1 MQVTIIIAQFILSTH
16 SPYKTID
23 YSIQAIRSWSQV
35 FQSYQFLTHFFVVHT
50 ISSHQDSVRCTR
62 LNKMI
67 QLDCVRVQHVTP
79 RSAARQPTRGTLNF
93 LSRSDN
99 SHIDQV
105 LTFITTGRV
114 TVETGVTPIAVAVV
128 TAVVITAIY
137 SVVVRPEVSGLT
149 RNCVK
154 EKR

>member
-1 MQVTIIIAQFILSTH
+1 MQVTIIIAQFILSSH

-23 YSIQAIRSWSQV
+23 YSIGYTILVTSFLELLVSNSLFCSTHDILSLGQCQMHTSQQNDIV
-35 FQSYQFLTHFFVVHT
+35 RLRQSTTRDTAQRGASAHT
-50 ISSHQDSVRCTR
+50 W
-62 LNKMI
+62 
-67 QLDCVRVQHVTP
+67 
-79 RSAARQPTRGTLNF
+79 NF

-114 TVETGVTPIAVAVV
+114 TVETGVTPISVAVI